1 MGKLDHLIGS
11 LNLVQQ
17 NEQILNLSNM
27 YTYTIFNHIPTLEI
41 ILIHLKIYLK
51 MIPNNICS
59 K

>member
-1 MGKLDHLIGS
+1 MGKCDNLIGS

-41 ILIHLKIYLK
+41 ILIHPKIVYAK
-51 MIPNNICS
+51 Q